1 MSVATVLAP
10 VSSAMIHAQID
21 HVMDRGYPDGVI
33 ALAAQVKPADR
44 HDTTHLGKTLRIRPA
59 GSALAVREAL
69 TEHWPGDWMVVLTD
83 RPDEDL
89 GAGILAHLIGQRI
102 RRADPWQA
110 VRLRFHASRIDPE
123 LIRST
128 NSRALAGALLA
139 AAPAEGWPPAPAGT
153 LTRSHA
159 LNAVATRHLHLTTDV
174 ADAIA
179 VLEWS
184 TQSEAVTALA
194 DLRSTHGD
202 ELADATLDWIA
213 EMAGTAQAA
222 VRIMLSR
229 GEITDIVPRGL
240 VLHLVADPDRFDAAP
255 DRHAADLAL
264 ASMNHLW
271 GGTRPST
278 AALRALGEAAAAVTI
293 GLLERD
299 QRSTATKILQRADL
313 LLLKEAH
320 AEALAVH
327 SDVLL
332 SGLRQRLHRLAAQLE
347 DGVARGSDAS
357 TMPAVEQALE
367 LVEAHHL
374 ARSPIDNG
382 RARVDAFRDAT
393 RLYRWLKTTPKSET
407 GDVAVH
413 ARQYLDHGAW
423 ADRAMDRPFI
433 GVDDPALGSALRSV
447 VTAAQERRRTEE
459 REFAAALK
467 LATEQDAGADD
478 GRIAQESGPVRLL
491 ERLLPDVIIPLAKQ
505 APVLLLVMDG
515 MSGAAATE
523 ILDDAI
529 DNLGWVEAALPGASR
544 RTAALAVL
552 PTLTKVS
559 RASLLS
565 GHLTTG
571 EQSVERAGYEE
582 LTARSGKLT
591 SALFH
596 KAGVDTT
603 VAGSLVAGDVGTSID
618 DPETDL
624 VTIVL
629 NTIDDA
635 LDRDDPA
642 GTVWNAE
649 AIKHLGPLLARA
661 RSAGRTVIMTADHGH
676 IVERRESHLRSDKTL
691 TSNRSRPATPPI
703 QDDEIEVAGRRVLAP
718 DNRCVLAVDDLLRYG
733 PMKSGYHGGA
743 SAAEATVPVIVLL
756 PDVEDNPHELGLLP
770 PQTPSWWWADTT
782 HASET
787 VPSTATPD
795 RRPKKGAASAAQGPS
810 LFDDLEVEH
819 RSQPTADTAPAQGPG
834 GAVVSSEV
842 FAAQKAVAPRVS
854 VTDDQVAKLVNGL
867 HSARD
872 QRLPLRT
879 AAILL
884 GVTESRARGAISQ
897 VQNLLNVEGYPVV
910 KLDVAAGSVILDQ
923 VLMRQQFEVS

>member
-1 MSVATVLAP
+1 MSVATTLAP
-10 VSSAMIHAQID
+10 VSSTMIHAQID
-21 HVMDRGYPDGVI
+21 HVMDRGYQDGVI
-33 ALAAQVKPADR
+33 ALSAQVRPADR
-44 HDTTHLGKTLRIRPA
+44 QDTTHLGKSLRIRPA

-69 TEHWPGDWMVVLTD
+69 TEHRAGDWMVVLTD

-110 VRLRFHASRIDPE
+110 VRLRFHASRIDPA
-123 LIRST
+123 LIRGT

-139 AAPAEGWPPAPAGT
+139 AAPADGWPPAPAGT

-159 LNAVATRHLHLTTDV
+159 LSAVASRHLHLTTDV

-184 TQSEAVTALA
+184 TQPEAVAAVA
-194 DLRSTHGD
+194 DLRVTHGD

-213 EMAGTAQAA
+213 EMAGTAHTA
-222 VRIMLSR
+222 VRVMLSR

-240 VLHLVADPDRFDAAP
+240 VLHLVADPDRFDAAS
-255 DRHAADLAL
+255 DRHAAEVAL

-278 AALRALGEAAAAVTI
+278 AALRALGEAAAAVTVS
-293 GLLERD
+293 LLERD

-313 LLLKEAH
+313 LLHKEAQ

-332 SGLRQRLHRLAAQLE
+332 SGLLRRLHRLAAHLQ
-347 DGVARGSDAS
+347 DGVSGSHGAS
-357 TMPAVEQALE
+357 VTPAVEQALE

-393 RLYRWLKTTPKSET
+393 RLHRWLKTTPKSET

-582 LTARSGKLT
+582 LTARSGKLS

-603 VAGSLVAGDVGTSID
+603 VAGSLVAGGVGTSID

-635 LDRDDPA
+635 LDRNDPA

-661 RSAGRTVIMTADHGH
+661 RSAGRAVIMTADHGH
-676 IVERRESHLRSDKTL
+676 IVERRESHLRTDKAL

-703 QDDEIEVAGRRVLAP
+703 HDDEIEVVGRRVLAP
-718 DNRCVLAVDDLLRYG
+718 DNRCILAVDDLLRYG

-743 SAAEATVPVIVLL
+743 SAAEAVVPIIALL
-756 PDVEDNPHELGLLP
+756 PGVDDNAHELDLLP
-770 PQTPSWWWADTT
+770 PQTPSWWWPDAT
-782 HASET
+782 HAPET
-787 VPSTATPD
+787 TPSTALQD
-795 RRPKKGAASAAQGPS
+795 RRSKKAAASAAQGPS
-810 LFDDLEVEH
+810 LFDDLKLEH
-819 RSQPTADTAPAQGPG
+819 HTVPTGETTPTMGPG
-834 GAVVSSEV
+834 HPVVSSEV

-854 VTDDQVAKLVNGL
+854 VTDDQVAELLDGL

-872 QRLPLRT
+872 QRLPLRAT
-879 AAILL
+879 ATLL
-884 GVTESRARGAISQ
+884 EVTESRARGAITQ
-897 VQNLLNVEGYPVV
+897 VQNLLNVEGYPVI
-910 KLDVAAGSVILDQ
+910 KLDIAAGAVILD
-923 VLMRQQFEVS
+923 VSLLRQQFEVS